1 MSRMTMREYVV
12 ALMLFAAAA
21 CRPASLSQ
29 QVEARRLA
37 ADLRVQFTRS
47 ADAANRA
54 VMADTDEESSS
65 AASESGQASAAV
77 QRDVDQLDGLLK
89 SLGYSAEVDM
99 LGRFKTQLG
108 EYRKL
113 DDEILP
119 LAVENTNLKAQRLS
133 FGPAREAADAFR
145 RSLETAL
152 RLASARSGQAAPA
165 PPNGCCAEALVA
177 QATTAILEVLVLHAP
192 HIAEAEDEAMTRMEQ
207 QMAASEAK
215 AQKALDDLKRLIGP
229 RAAAPLTAAAAA
241 LEQFKAI
248 NREIVTLSR
257 RNSEVRSLALSLG
270 RKRMLTAMGDEQLH
284 ALEDE
289 LAKHDLRATR

>member
-145 RSLETAL
+145 RSLEAAGRTAP
-152 RLASARSGQAAPA
+152 S
-165 PPNGCCAEALVA
+165 PNGCCADALAARAVIA
-177 QATTAILEVLVLHAP
+177 VLEIRALQAP
-192 HIAEAEDEAMTRMEQ
+192 HIAEANDEAMTRMEE
-207 QMAASEAK
+207 QMAASEAD
-215 AQKALDDLKRLIGP
+215 AQKALDDLRRLLGP
-229 RAAAPLTAAAAA
+229 RAAAPLAEAAGAI
-241 LEQFKAI
+241 EKFKAI

-257 RNSEVRSLALSLG
+257 RNSEVRSLALALG
-270 RKRMLTAMGDEQLH
+270 RKRMLTAMGDEQLQ
-284 ALEDE
+284 ALED
-289 LAKHDLRATR
+289 AIARHDIRATR